1 MSRPTL
7 TNEQQARLVKLSRRA
22 GDLQAVPA
30 VITKAL
36 LCIDDPNSSINHVAA
51 ILNTD
56 QIVAGRLIGLAN
68 SALYSGS
75 RRFLTVREAV
85 IRLGF
90 RTVRDLLFATVIAGL
105 ARSPSRLYR
114 LGPDKLWLHSLATA
128 IAARVMAE
136 EAGILDPET
145 GYVAGLLHDIGRA
158 ILDRALKPAEMADV
172 RAVVDNRKVS
182 YQVAEQEVLGLTHC
196 DIGAY
201 RLARWGV
208 APELV
213 EAVATHHRPESGT
226 LAALVSAADVLA
238 VKAMDLAANDPG
250 WAYVVDLEALKP
262 LGPTLA
268 SVVEEPVRLDAVL
281 EKIRVG
287 LSETAILP

>member
-7 TNEQQARLVKLSRRA
+7 IDDQQARLAKLSRRA

-36 LCIDDPNSSINHVAA
+36 LCIDDPGSSISQVAA

-56 QIVAGRLIGLAN
+56 QTIAGRLIGLAN

-90 RTVRDLLFATVIAGL
+90 RTVRDLLFATVVAGL
-105 ARSPSRLYR
+105 ARSPSRLYK
-114 LGPDKLWLHSLATA
+114 LGPDRLWLHSLATA
-128 IAARVMAE
+128 IAARVIAE

-145 GYVAGLLHDIGRA
+145 GYVAGLLHDIGRS
-158 ILDRALKPAEMADV
+158 ILERALKPTEMADI
-172 RAVVDNRKVS
+172 RALVDRRKVS
-182 YQVAEQEVLGLTHC
+182 YQVAEGEVLGLTHC
-196 DIGAY
+196 EIGAY
-201 RLARWGV
+201 RLAKWGV

-213 EAVATHHRPESGT
+213 EAVAKHHHPEPGS
-226 LAALVSAADVLA
+226 LAALVSVADALA
-238 VKAMDLAANDPG
+238 IKAMGLAENDPG
-250 WAYVVDLEALKP
+250 WDCIIDPELLKP
-262 LGPTLA
+262 LGPKVANLA
-268 SVVEEPVRLDAVL
+268 EEPERLEAAL
-281 EKIRVG
+281 EKVRTG
-287 LSETAILP
+287 LSEAAVLP

>member
-1 MSRPTL
+1 MP
-7 TNEQQARLVKLSRRA
+7 V
-22 GDLQAVPA
+22 

-36 LCIDDPNSSINHVAA
+36 LCIDDPGSSIGQVAA

-56 QIVAGRLIGLAN
+56 QTIAGRLIGLAN

-90 RTVRDLLFATVIAGL
+90 RTVRDLLFATVVAGL
-105 ARSPSRLYR
+105 ARSPSRLYK

-158 ILDRALKPAEMADV
+158 VLDRALKPTEIADIRALVDKRKLTYQAAE
-172 RAVVDNRKVS
+172 
-182 YQVAEQEVLGLTHC
+182 EEVLGLTHC
-196 DIGAY
+196 EIGAY
-201 RLARWGV
+201 RLAKWGV
-208 APELV
+208 ATELV
-213 EAVATHHRPESGT
+213 EAVARHHSPEPGT
-226 LAALVSAADVLA
+226 LAALVSAADALA
-238 VKAMDLAANDPG
+238 VKAMGLADHDPG
-250 WAYVVDLEALKP
+250 WDCVIDLEALRP
-262 LGPTLA
+262 LGPALA
-268 SVVEEPVRLDAVL
+268 SIVEEPERLDAAL
-281 EKIRVG
+281 EKVRTG
-287 LSETAILP
+287 LSEAAILP